1 MSLKL
6 MFGCSIA
13 TLLAL
18 NVGVHSANA
27 QSEVFGS
34 GFVNYVKNG
43 SPYWWTKF
51 SHTAVNAWLDE
62 NGVAHG
68 TVTWEGD
75 TNRIP
80 IGVDVDGNGQEMIV
94 GGLAAPWFIEVTDIY
109 FYGGNSAWVMGIVVS
124 APNPEEVGSGA
135 VFFFTDNSGSGEPD
149 QLNFNPIDAGN
160 FTIW

>member
-1 MSLKL
+1 MSLKSVL
-6 MFGCSIA
+6 SWTIA
-13 TLLAL
+13 TMLTLS
-18 NVGVHSANA
+18 VGTPPATA

-34 GFVNYVKNG
+34 GFVNYVKTG

-68 TVTWEGD
+68 TVAWEGD

-80 IGVDVDGNGQEMIV
+80 IGRDVDGNGQELIV
-94 GGLAAPWFIEVTDIY
+94 GGLAAPWFIAVTDIY
-109 FYGGNSAWVMGIVVS
+109 FFDGNSAWVTGIVVS
-124 APNPEEVGSGA
+124 APNPEEIGSDA
-135 VFFFTDNSGSGEPD
+135 VFFFTDNSGTGEPD

-160 FTIW
+160 FTIR